1 MRRWGDDH
9 SEARWLRF
17 LPVFGQ
23 KVGVFQSKAPNFLSL
38 LRKGASNCCKA
49 WAASW
54 KSEDVRCGERAKSLL
69 LSASFGGI
77 GGSVI
82 GDFRFATG
90 WGRTTEGGESALG
103 AKKGVRVSSNA
114 LWSRGDRIRTC
125 DPLVPNQVRYQLRY
139 APRNLIFRVQR

>member
-1 MRRWGDDH
+1 MRRAG
-9 SEARWLRF
+9 E
-17 LPVFGQ
+17 
-23 KVGVFQSKAPNFLSL
+23 
-38 LRKGASNCCKA
+38 
-49 WAASW
+49 
-54 KSEDVRCGERAKSLL
+54 KSTIERT
-69 LSASFGGI
+69 FGGI
-77 GGSVI
+77 GGSAI

-103 AKKGVRVSSNA
+103 AKKGVRASSNA